1 MHVLWVVQVMWY
13 FQCRYCCSHTYALTH
28 THTHTHTHTQ
38 YRYFETYWRC
48 GISVVVTSVVVV
60 EPYFAVEP
68 PATDLFAVEPRAT
81 ELRSCSFH
89 LSVVLS
95 AGLSICDHCVLRKSP
110 LFSLLALLW
119 GPSYHETSWAVWD
132 VMQFFGCDIVFLVL
146 CWMLRHIYIWLFQA
160 FHTQTPWT
168 LCTINMLHIICTTVY
183 SIVKPTSSLLL
194 ASSIGTIP
202 STRRGGVLVICWYL
216 RISVDFPRRFSISV
230 SHIWLSCSPLV
241 IQWCFYH
248 H

>member
-1 MHVLWVVQVMWY
+1 MASSGIHIVVVVDPPHIHIHA
-13 FQCRYCCSHTYALTH
+13 RAHTLSCSSDVVFSVSLLFFTHIRTH

-95 AGLSICDHCVLRKSP
+95 AGLSICDLCVLRKSP
-110 LFSLLALLW
+110 SFSLLALL
-119 GPSYHETSWAVWD
+119 
-132 VMQFFGCDIVFLVL
+132 
-146 CWMLRHIYIWLFQA
+146 
-160 FHTQTPWT
+160 
-168 LCTINMLHIICTTVY
+168 
-183 SIVKPTSSLLL
+183 
-194 ASSIGTIP
+194 
-202 STRRGGVLVICWYL
+202 
-216 RISVDFPRRFSISV
+216 
-230 SHIWLSCSPLV
+230 
-241 IQWCFYH
+241 
-248 H
+248 

>member
-1 MHVLWVVQVMWY
+1 MASSGIHIVVVVDPPHIHIHAHARTLSCSSDVVLSVSLLL
-13 FQCRYCCSHTYALTH
+13 FTHIRTH
-28 THTHTHTHTQ
+28 THTHSHTHTHTHTQ

-110 LFSLLALLW
+110 LFSLLALL
-119 GPSYHETSWAVWD
+119 
-132 VMQFFGCDIVFLVL
+132 
-146 CWMLRHIYIWLFQA
+146 
-160 FHTQTPWT
+160 
-168 LCTINMLHIICTTVY
+168 
-183 SIVKPTSSLLL
+183 
-194 ASSIGTIP
+194 
-202 STRRGGVLVICWYL
+202 
-216 RISVDFPRRFSISV
+216 
-230 SHIWLSCSPLV
+230 
-241 IQWCFYH
+241 
-248 H
+248 

>member
-28 THTHTHTHTQ
+28 IRAHTHTHIHTHTHTQ

-132 VMQFFGCDIVFLVL
+132 VMQFLVVIL
-146 CWMLRHIYIWLFQA
+146 FSLYSVECCVTYIYDCSKL
-160 FHTQTPWT
+160 
-168 LCTINMLHIICTTVY
+168 
-183 SIVKPTSSLLL
+183 SILKPLEPC
-194 ASSIGTIP
+194 AP
-202 STRRGGVLVICWYL
+202 
-216 RISVDFPRRFSISV
+216 
-230 SHIWLSCSPLV
+230 
-241 IQWCFYH
+241 
-248 H
+248 

>member
-1 MHVLWVVQVMWY
+1 MMWY
-13 FQCRYCCSHTYALTH
+13 FQCRYCSSHTYALTH
-28 THTHTHTHTQ
+28 IHKTHTHTHKTHTQ

-110 LFSLLALLW
+110 LFSLLALL
-119 GPSYHETSWAVWD
+119 
-132 VMQFFGCDIVFLVL
+132 
-146 CWMLRHIYIWLFQA
+146 
-160 FHTQTPWT
+160 
-168 LCTINMLHIICTTVY
+168 
-183 SIVKPTSSLLL
+183 
-194 ASSIGTIP
+194 
-202 STRRGGVLVICWYL
+202 
-216 RISVDFPRRFSISV
+216 
-230 SHIWLSCSPLV
+230 
-241 IQWCFYH
+241 
-248 H
+248 

>member
-1 MHVLWVVQVMWY
+1 MASSGIHIVVVVDPPPHSHTRSCTY
-13 FQCRYCCSHTYALTH
+13 FELFKWCGIVSVVIVVHTHTHSHTYALTH
-28 THTHTHTHTQ
+28 THTTHTQ

-95 AGLSICDHCVLRKSP
+95 AGLSICDLCVLRKSP
-110 LFSLLALLW
+110 SFSLLALLW

-132 VMQFFGCDIVFLVL
+132 VMQFLVVILFSLYSVECCVTYIYMIVPSFPYSNPLNLVHHKHASHHMHHCL
-146 CWMLRHIYIWLFQA
+146 LDRQTHIFP
-160 FHTQTPWT
+160 F
-168 LCTINMLHIICTTVY
+168 
-183 SIVKPTSSLLL
+183 
-194 ASSIGTIP
+194 
-202 STRRGGVLVICWYL
+202 
-216 RISVDFPRRFSISV
+216 ISF
-230 SHIWLSCSPLV
+230 
-241 IQWCFYH
+241 
-248 H
+248 

>member
-1 MHVLWVVQVMWY
+1 MLDYLFVIIVFWENL
-13 FQCRYCCSHTYALTH
+13 
-28 THTHTHTHTQ
+28 
-38 YRYFETYWRC
+38 RYFLFWHCYEDLPTMRRRGLCET
-48 GISVVVTSVVVV
+48 
-60 EPYFAVEP
+60 
-68 PATDLFAVEPRAT
+68 
-81 ELRSCSFH
+81 SCSFWLWYCFPCT
-89 LSVVLS
+89 LSNVAS
-95 AGLSICDHCVLRKSP
+95 
-110 LFSLLALLW
+110 
-119 GPSYHETSWAVWD
+119 
-132 VMQFFGCDIVFLVL
+132 
-146 CWMLRHIYIWLFQA
+146 HIYMIVPSFPYSN
-160 FHTQTPWT
+160 PWT

>member
-1 MHVLWVVQVMWY
+1 MASSGIHIVVVVDPPHIHIHAHAHTLS
-13 FQCRYCCSHTYALTH
+13 CSSDVVFSVSLLLFTH
-28 THTHTHTHTQ
+28 THTHKTHTQ

-110 LFSLLALLW
+110 LFSLLALL
-119 GPSYHETSWAVWD
+119 
-132 VMQFFGCDIVFLVL
+132 
-146 CWMLRHIYIWLFQA
+146 
-160 FHTQTPWT
+160 
-168 LCTINMLHIICTTVY
+168 
-183 SIVKPTSSLLL
+183 
-194 ASSIGTIP
+194 
-202 STRRGGVLVICWYL
+202 
-216 RISVDFPRRFSISV
+216 
-230 SHIWLSCSPLV
+230 
-241 IQWCFYH
+241 
-248 H
+248 